1 MVDLI
6 ERYAVSALIQ
16 NSGYNLEYRGDR
28 EDMIRELEEIPQ
40 ANVEAVKHSKWNL
53 LVAQAAEYKWI
64 AAAECPLCGF
74 MKRNIWAGYF
84 PDVPAATARAVTTH
98 YAQKVRLPN
107 YCEDCGTKMDLE
119 EHNGK

>member
-16 NSGYNLEYRGDR
+16 NSGYDLEYREDR
-28 EDMIRELEEIPQ
+28 ESMIRELEEIPQ
-40 ANVEAVKHSKWNL
+40 ANVEAVKHSKWDL
-53 LVAQAAEYKWI
+53 LVAQSAEYKWE
-64 AAAECPLCGF
+64 AAAECPLCGL

-84 PDVPAATARAVTTH
+84 PDMPAAMARAATTH

-107 YCEDCGTKMDLE
+107 YCENCGAKMDGE
-119 EHNGK
+119 RRV

>member
-16 NSGYNLEYRGDR
+16 NSGYDLEYRGDR
-28 EDMIRELEEIPQ
+28 EAMVRELEEIP
-40 ANVEAVKHSKWNL
+40 AAKVEIVKHSRWDL
-53 LVAQAAEYKWI
+53 LVAKSAEYKWE
-64 AAAECPLCGF
+64 AAAECPLCGL
-74 MKRNIWAGYF
+74 MKQHIWAGYF
-84 PDVPAATARAVTTH
+84 PDVPAATARAVTRH

-107 YCEDCGTKMDLE
+107 YCENCGTKMDLE

>member
-16 NSGYNLEYRGDR
+16 NSGYDLEYRGDR
-28 EDMIRELEEIPQ
+28 EAMVRELEEIP
-40 ANVEAVKHSKWNL
+40 AAKVEIVKHSRWDL
-53 LVAQAAEYKWI
+53 LVSQAAEYRWE

-74 MKRNIWAGYF
+74 MKHQIWAGYF

-107 YCEDCGTKMDLE
+107 YCENCGAKMTGGPDA
-119 EHNGK
+119 